1 MLIKLHFLI
10 CFILLVKQS
19 GIVAVNWSN
28 QFLLPEVS
36 LDYFDCLFALF
47 LVVINGQQNPI
58 SDDLYSKVVN
68 SKKKAHH
75 QMGFFSVKKFFIMR

>member
-1 MLIKLHFLI
+1 MLIKPHSLI

-19 GIVAVNWSN
+19 GIVAVNWSK

-36 LDYFDCLFALF
+36 LGYFDCLFALF
-47 LVVINGQQNPI
+47 LVVITGQQNPI

-68 SKKKAHH
+68 SKKKSPSSD
-75 QMGFFSVKKFFIMR
+75 GLF

>member
-47 LVVINGQQNPI
+47 LAVITSQQNPI
-58 SDDLYSKVVN
+58 SDDLYSKIVN
-68 SKKKAHH
+68 SKKKSPSSD
-75 QMGFFSVKKFFIMR
+75 GLF